1 MNKTLLSA
9 ALVATLGALAVVPAA
24 KAAPATGNGTA
35 IDGTITIN
43 GQVVANTCTVAVNG
57 GSNTGTVALKPAPTS
72 ALATTGST
80 YGDMPFTIAVT
91 GCDSSLNGKSVLPY
105 WSGAQ
110 VNSNGRL
117 RNTGTATN
125 VDLQLLNQDDLTPI
139 ALNAPEGGQGTTGA
153 TVASGAATMTYYARY
168 YATGAAT
175 AGPVTSTVNYTLIYQ

>member
-24 KAAPATGNGTA
+24 KAAPATGTA

-43 GQVVANTCTVAVNG
+43 GQVVANTCTVTVNG
-57 GSNTGTVALKPAPTS
+57 TNNSGTVTLKPAPTS
-72 ALATTGST
+72 ALASPGST
-80 YGDMPFTIAVT
+80 YGDMPFNIAVT
-91 GCDSSLNGKSVLPY
+91 GCDSSLNGKTVLPY
-105 WSGAQ
+105 WSGTN

-117 RNTGTATN
+117 NNTGTATN
-125 VDLQLLNQDDLTPI
+125 VDLQLLNQNDSTPI

>member
-24 KAAPATGNGTA
+24 KAAGTPT
-35 IDGTITIN
+35 DGTITIN

-57 GSNTGTVALKPAPTS
+57 GTNTGTVTLKPAPTS
-72 ALATTGST
+72 ALATPGST

-91 GCDSSLNGKSVLPY
+91 GCDSSLNGKTALPY
-105 WSGAQ
+105 WSGAN

-117 RNTGTATN
+117 HNTGTATN
-125 VDLQLLNQDDLTPI
+125 VDLQLLNQDDTTPI
-139 ALNAPEGGQGTTGA
+139 TLNAPEGVQGTTG
-153 TVASGAATMTYYARY
+153 TKVAGGAATMTYYARY

-175 AGPVTSTVNYTLIYQ
+175 AGPVTSTVDYTLIYQ